1 MAVIAGFTEFL
12 GNIKIMFLGLSEKFK
27 ALLRKLKKVLKREV
41 VAVIS
46 VNGPVGMVSSLKS
59 GVSFELL
66 NQKIEQAFRLKNLK
80 AVAIS
85 VNSPGGSPV
94 QAELIFNRLRKL
106 AEEKDIPLISFAE
119 DLAASAGYY
128 ILCAGDEIFAA
139 NNSLIGSLGVIS
151 AGFGFEKAIKK
162 AGVDR
167 RVYSQ
172 GKNKAILDPFQAE
185 KKEDI
190 DILLAAQEEVYENF
204 KNLVKERRKGK
215 LKSDNAMFSGAFW
228 AAGKAKKL
236 GLIDDVGYLHDIIK
250 AKYGKDVEIK
260 FMTIDKSW
268 VARKLGLNISSQ
280 MQDLLYQAIDYIENK
295 LKFGYKLY

>member
-1 MAVIAGFTEFL
+1 
-12 GNIKIMFLGLSEKFK
+12 MFLGLSRKFK
-27 ALLRKLKKVLKREV
+27 ALIGNLKKLLNKQV

-46 VNGPVGMVSSLKS
+46 INGPIGMVSSLKS
-59 GVSFELL
+59 GVNFDLL
-66 NQKIEQAFRLKNLK
+66 NPRIEQAFRLKNLK
-80 AVAIS
+80 AVVIS

-94 QAELIFNRLRKL
+94 QAELIFNRIRKL
-106 AEEKDIPLISFAE
+106 AKEKGLPLISFAE

-128 ILCAGDEIFAA
+128 ILCAGDEIYAA

-151 AGFGFEKAIKK
+151 AGFGFDKAIKK

-172 GKNKAILDPFQAE
+172 GKNKAILDPFQSE
-185 KKEDI
+185 KKEDV

-215 LKSDNAMFSGAFW
+215 LKTDAAMFTGAFW
-228 AAGKAKKL
+228 AAGKAQKL
-236 GLIDDVGYLHDIIK
+236 GLVDEIGYMHDIIE

-260 FMTIDKSW
+260 YMSAEKSW
-268 VARKLGLNISSQ
+268 VARKLGLNVTAQ
-280 MQDLLYQAIDYIENK
+280 LQDLLCQTIDYIENK